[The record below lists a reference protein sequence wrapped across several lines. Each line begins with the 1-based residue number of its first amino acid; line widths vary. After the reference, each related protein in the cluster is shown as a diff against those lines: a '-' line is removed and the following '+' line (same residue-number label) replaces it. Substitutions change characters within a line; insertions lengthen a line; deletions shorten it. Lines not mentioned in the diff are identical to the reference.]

1 MGCLQSV
8 PKNEDVRQEDEVA
21 SLDSDEL
28 SAHRSSQHGTS
39 RGKPKK
45 PAEDDLE
52 ARGASMNKR
61 VSKHRI
67 RRMSYLGEKGDGGG
81 ESGDD
86 HTPRGEGPGEAG
98 PGGPDAAKGDGDG
111 DSGAGPGRAGDPDSG
126 AQKKTRRRRLSTTHN
141 QDPDGEDEKPETE
154 RRRVLLDHSPM
165 EIDVDGMRLQVSS
178 AMISVPGHE
187 PCYKKSNQDSAFV
200 LHHFDHNSA
209 LFGVFD
215 GHGPKG
221 HYASAFVRDTL
232 PNIIE
237 QKLQDGDI
245 TTALEKSFVEMHEEL
260 NHSVVNAEYSGTTA
274 VVSHLSGKHLIS
286 AWAGDSRGVI
296 AREHDGQLE
305 AMDLTIDHK
314 PENSAEKKRIL
325 DSNGRVAKLTDE
337 YGDEV
342 GPYRVWL
349 SYAWTPG
356 LAMSRSLGDNVA
368 HKAGVIPNPDVRVHT
383 IHPSDRFFILA
394 TDGVWEFISSD
405 EAVSIVAKSY
415 SPEEACEALA
425 KSARKRWITEEEGVV
440 DDITIVVVAFREA

>member
-1 MGCLQSV
+1 MGCLNSK
-8 PKNEDVRQEDEVA
+8 PAGEDEGKQEA
-21 SLDSDEL
+21 EAGSLGGDSDEL
-28 SAHRSSQHGTS
+28 NAHRSSQRGS
-39 RGKPKK
+39 SKGKPKK
-45 PAEDDLE
+45 PAEDDYA
-52 ARGASMNKR
+52 ARGGTLSKR

-67 RRMSYLGEKGDGGG
+67 RRLSYLGERGDGGD
-81 ESGDD
+81 ED
-86 HTPRGEGPGEAG
+86 EGPRMPAEVDGQKAPVG
-98 PGGPDAAKGDGDG
+98 PMKALKEDEV
-111 DSGAGPGRAGDPDSG
+111 GDPGLG
-126 AQKKTRRRRLSTTHN
+126 AQKKTRRRRLSTTQN
-141 QDPDGEDEKPETE
+141 QDSDGGGEALDPE

-165 EIDVDGMRLQVSS
+165 EVMVDGTRLHVSS

-200 LHHFDHNSA
+200 LHHFDHNAA

-215 GHGPKG
+215 GHGPRG

-232 PNIIE
+232 PGIIE
-237 QKLQDGDI
+237 QKLQEGDI
-245 TTALEKSFVEMHEEL
+245 TAALEKSFVEMHEEL
-260 NHSVVNAEYSGTTA
+260 NQSVVNAEYSGTTA

-305 AMDLTIDHK
+305 AMELTTDHK
-314 PENSAEKKRIL
+314 PENKAEKKRIL

-394 TDGVWEFISSD
+394 TDGVWEFISSE

-440 DDITIVVVAFREA
+440 DDITIVVVAFREG

>member
-8 PKNEDVRQEDEVA
+8 PKNEDVEQEDEVA
-21 SLDSDEL
+21 SLESDDL
-28 SAHRSSQHGTS
+28 SAHRSSARHGST

-45 PAEDDLE
+45 PDENDLV
-52 ARGASMNKR
+52 ARGGTMDKR

-67 RRMSYLGEKGDGGG
+67 RRLSYLGEKGDGGG
-81 ESGDD
+81 ESGD
-86 HTPRGEGPGEAG
+86 ESGEAG
-98 PGGPDAAKGDGDG
+98 PGGPDAAKGDGNGDG
-111 DSGAGPGRAGDPDSG
+111 GAGREGRGGDPDSG
-126 AQKKTRRRRLSTTHN
+126 AQKKTRRRRLSTTHS
-141 QDPDGEDEKPETE
+141 QEPDGEEKPEPE
-154 RRRVLLDHSPM
+154 RRKIMLDHSPM
-165 EIDVDGMRLQVSS
+165 EIDVDGMKLQVSS

-215 GHGPKG
+215 GHGPRG
-221 HYASAFVRDTL
+221 HYASAFVRDML
-232 PNIIE
+232 PKIIE

-245 TTALEKSFVEMHEEL
+245 TTALEKSFIEMHDEL

-305 AMDLTIDHK
+305 AMELTTDHK
-314 PENSAEKKRIL
+314 PENPQEKKRIL